1 MREHNR
7 QHRDCDHRYN
17 MDMEHDGSLADLLDR
32 CGHYY
37 THRIGNSRRGQDS
50 VMTWLANNPDAT
62 QKEISEGLGITAASL
77 SEVLMKLERKGYIT
91 RFKDEADRR
100 FSRVRLTE
108 EGEDALDMATPES
121 DDPFTALSE
130 EEQETLKQL
139 LGKLLAD
146 WEVRYIYERK
156 RQGSRQFEQHGNEH
170 PGHGDEHPGHG
181 DEHPGHRREERGTRS
196 GRKHGRDAGR
206 RGHGNRDQ

>member
-7 QHRDCDHRYN
+7 HHRDCDHRYHMN
-17 MDMEHDGSLADLLDR
+17 TEHDGSLADLLDR

-50 VMTWLANNPDAT
+50 VMTWLASNPDVT

-77 SEVLMKLERKGYIT
+77 SEVLMKLERKGYII
-91 RFKDEADRR
+91 RFKDDTDRR

-108 EGEDALDMATPES
+108 KGEDLLDETES
-121 DDPFTALSE
+121 EADDPFITLSK

-139 LGKLLAD
+139 LGKLLSD
-146 WEVRYIYERK
+146 WEVRYISERK
-156 RQGSRQFEQHGNEH
+156 RQGHRQFEQHGNEH

-181 DEHPGHRREERGTRS
+181 DEHPGHNRDERETRS
-196 GRKHGRDAGR
+196 GREHGRDADR
-206 RGHGNRDQ
+206 RGHGNR